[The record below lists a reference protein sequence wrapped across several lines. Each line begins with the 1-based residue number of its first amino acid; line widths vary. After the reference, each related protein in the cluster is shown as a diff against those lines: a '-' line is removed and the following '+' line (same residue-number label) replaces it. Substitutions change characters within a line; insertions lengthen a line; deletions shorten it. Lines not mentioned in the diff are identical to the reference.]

1 MTGHDHEGSD
11 RCPLCPD
18 DETLSAMRERNRAN
32 DTAKRLALLEAIA
45 ADPAAFVHVVQGSD
59 GVSDPAPI
67 VMVVS
72 KTLDTAK
79 AYCEGVRGGALYEIL
94 PHRLDDPKSGHVVT
108 HHSVVVDGVRM
119 LREGRAYAD

>member
-1 MTGHDHEGSD
+1 MTGHAHEDGG

-18 DETLSAMRERNRAN
+18 DAALAAMRDRNRAN
-32 DTAKRLALLEAIA
+32 DDAKRLALLEAIA
-45 ADPAAFVHVVQGSD
+45 ADPTAFVHVVQGSD

-72 KTLDTAK
+72 TTLDAAK
-79 AYCEGVRGGALYEIL
+79 AYCEGVRGSGFYEIL

-108 HHSVVVDGVRM
+108 HHSVVVDGVRT
-119 LREGRAYAD
+119 LREGRAYAA